1 MATLSITGKHRAKI
15 SALQQPSPETVEYA
29 KSLHMQ
35 VLCVESYVG
44 RWARGPG
51 VKLEDQVL
59 ITAEGHE
66 VLSHYPYEAELL
78 G

>member
-44 RWARGPG
+44 PA
-51 VKLEDQVL
+51 
-59 ITAEGHE
+59 
-66 VLSHYPYEAELL
+66 
-78 G
+78 